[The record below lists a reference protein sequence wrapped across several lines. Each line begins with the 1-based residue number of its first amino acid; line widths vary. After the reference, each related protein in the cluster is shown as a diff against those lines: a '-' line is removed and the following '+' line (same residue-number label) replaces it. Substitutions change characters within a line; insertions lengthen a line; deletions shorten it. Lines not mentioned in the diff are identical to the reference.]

1 MVMMAGSSFITN
13 NVGEMLRSAD
23 QSSEDTLLADLDLA
37 AYASQRA
44 AWGLFRDRR
53 PDLYGVLLTKDGVQ
67 NR

>member
-23 QSSEDTLLADLDLA
+23 QSSEDTLLADLDLT